1 MIARTWTGR
10 TKAEDAEAYT
20 KVVLDTGIVDL
31 KATPGN
37 RGTLLLRRTD
47 AEEAEFVLIS
57 LWDSLESIK
66 AFAGEEVDL
75 ARYYPEDDP
84 YLLEKAEKVVHYDV
98 VSGFKAE

>member
-1 MIARTWTGR
+1 MIARTWSGR

-37 RGTLLLRRTD
+37 RGALLLRRTD
-47 AEEAEFVLIS
+47 EDEAEFVLIS

-66 AFAGEEVDL
+66 AFAGEDVDI
-75 ARYYPEDDP
+75 ARYYPEDNP

-98 VSGFKAE
+98 VTSLNKE

>member
-1 MIARTWTGR
+1 MIARTWSGR

-20 KVVLDTGIVDL
+20 AVLLATGIVDL

-47 AEEAEFVLIS
+47 ADEAEFVLIS

-66 AFAGEEVDL
+66 AFAGEDVDV

-98 VSGFKAE
+98 LSSLNVE